1 MYKLEHEKGD
11 KDKSTDAAP
20 RINQLSNIQ
29 DRVKDDWLANRF
41 LRDQFRA
48 RKKERKAKS
57 HPSSANKRE
66 ISSPGLLSSKKAKKE
81 QNKEKEQHEKRK
93 GNLTRWWFKA
103 N

>member
-1 MYKLEHEKGD
+1 MADDAMYKLEHEKGD

-48 RKKERKAKS
+48 RKKERKAQLEKD
-57 HPSSANKRE
+57 KLITGIDGGRE
-66 ISSPGLLSSKKAKKE
+66 KFSL
-81 QNKEKEQHEKRK
+81 
-93 GNLTRWWFKA
+93 
-103 N
+103 